1 MGICKNGETST
12 TDGKDGGPDHYRSAS
27 ISGEAHDNHYVQ
39 ISSSKEAIDLIGAF
53 HTHPNCSL
61 KSSTVNCTGTFDFS
75 PQLDLSLRRYH
86 PGNFEKEGTEERRIL
101 MHSNAS
107 AFKR

>member
-1 MGICKNGETST
+1 MHRNGEAST
-12 TDGKDGGPDHYRSAS
+12 TNDKDADPEHLGNAS

-39 ISSSKEAIDLIGAF
+39 INSSKEAIDLIGAF
-53 HTHPNCSL
+53 HTHPNCTV
-61 KSSTVNCTGTFDFS
+61 KSPTVDSTSKVDFS
-75 PQLDLSLRRYH
+75 PQLDLSLRRSR
-86 PGNFEKEGTEERRIL
+86 PSSFENELTEERHTL